1 MIYTHAA
8 AALVA
13 LAMGFTGGW
22 QVRAW
27 KAGQDDAERLQAQ
40 AQAAQAGAARAD
52 AAAAGHETVRAGL
65 QQQRRVLIQE
75 VERVVEKP
83 VYRDVCLDADGLRII
98 AAAAGAAPAASQ
110 PAGPVS
116 DPDPAD

>member
-13 LAMGFTGGW
+13 LAIGLTGGW
-22 QVRAW
+22 QARAW
-27 KAGQDDAERLQAQ
+27 KAGQDEAARLQVQAEA
-40 AQAAQAGAARAD
+40 AQAAAARAD

-83 VYRDVCLDADGLRII
+83 VYRDLCLDDDGLRII
-98 AAAAGAAPAASQ
+98 AAAAGAAPTASQ
-110 PAGPVS
+110 PSGAMPAPG
-116 DPDPAD
+116 PAD